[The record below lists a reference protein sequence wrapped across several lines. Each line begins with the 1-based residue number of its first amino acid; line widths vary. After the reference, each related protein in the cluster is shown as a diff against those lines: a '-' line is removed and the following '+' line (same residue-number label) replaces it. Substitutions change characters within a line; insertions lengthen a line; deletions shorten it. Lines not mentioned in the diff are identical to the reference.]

1 MGQRPEDMFVEVYS
15 LSMFVWVLGAEL
27 GSAGLGGKYLTL
39 CCFSETGP
47 NILKAGF
54 RLALYLKMTLN
65 S

>member
-1 MGQRPEDMFVEVYS
+1 
-15 LSMFVWVLGAEL
+15 MFVWVLGAEL

-54 RLALYLKMTLN
+54 RLALYLKRTLN